1 MNLKKGFFFEGRRIE
16 KSLPPKPNLVR
27 IVLSKTNRSV
37 KRGVELCSCL
47 KKK

>member
-1 MNLKKGFFFEGRRIE
+1 MNLKKDFFKGRRIE

-37 KRGVELCSCL
+37 KRGGVEFCSCL